1 MTTLVRS
8 AEAHLLVCGKPRP
21 RPGAVVRYPNHIP
34 TQRVVLALVATRRA
48 EDKQERRQ
56 KRKGQVESFMR
67 NSKWNITCAIAVGA
81 FTSVADAQPAPSMTD
96 SIEGHL
102 AAGKNAAGG
111 RDNTPDFYGLVT
123 AICLAPLNAPT
134 RPDAPP
140 PRINPNRAST
150 YLEPKKAFDDLYWMG
165 TASRSTW
172 ALTTSDGIILYDT
185 QGVYDAEDVI
195 VGGLKKLGL
204 DPVTVK
210 YVIISHAHENEV
222 GGAKMMQER
231 YGAHIVMGAGDWD
244 MVDQSVNGFP
254 KGKPKRDIVAT
265 DGMKITL
272 GDRTVTIYLMPG
284 HTPGTISGIF
294 QVHDHGKLLTV
305 AYSGGTEFNFV
316 NDVPHFDTYLASERK
331 FAVIAAAA
339 GATVILGNQSQFD
352 GAAVKL
358 RMLADRRPEEA
369 HPLEVGAAAVAR
381 YFKIEDECAQA
392 VRLKLLTHQHDAQP
406 GQ

>member
-1 MTTLVRS
+1 M
-8 AEAHLLVCGKPRP
+8 
-21 RPGAVVRYPNHIP
+21 
-34 TQRVVLALVATRRA
+34 
-48 EDKQERRQ
+48 
-56 KRKGQVESFMR
+56 MR
-67 NSKWNITCAIAVGA
+67 MSKWTVTYALAILA
-81 FTSVADAQPAPSMTD
+81 FTSSAQAQTAPSAPD

-123 AICLAPLNAPT
+123 ALCVAPQNAPP
-134 RPDAPP
+134 RPDAPA
-140 PRINPNRAST
+140 PRMNPDRAST

-165 TASRSTW
+165 TPSRSTW
-172 ALTTSDGIILYDT
+172 ALTTSEGIILYDT

-204 DPVTVK
+204 DPAEVK

-222 GGAKMMQER
+222 GGAKLMQER

-254 KGKPKRDIVAT
+254 DGKPKRDIVAT

-272 GDRTVTIYLMPG
+272 GGTTAAIYLMPG

-294 QVHDHGKLLTV
+294 GVHDHGHPLTV

-316 NDVPHFDTYLASERK
+316 NDVAHFDTYLASERK
-331 FAVIAAAA
+331 FAAIAAAA
-339 GATVILGNQSQFD
+339 GATIILGSQSQFD
-352 GAAVKL
+352 GAALKL
-358 RMLADRRPEEA
+358 RTLADRRGGEA
-369 HPLEVGAAAVAR
+369 HPLDVGAAAVAR

-392 VRLKLLTHQHDAQP
+392 VRLKLLTR
-406 GQ
+406 

>member
-1 MTTLVRS
+1 MFPAKWKIPAALPILTL
-8 AEAHLLVCGKPRP
+8 AAAHAQPPRP
-21 RPGAVVRYPNHIP
+21 
-34 TQRVVLALVATRRA
+34 
-48 EDKQERRQ
+48 
-56 KRKGQVESFMR
+56 
-67 NSKWNITCAIAVGA
+67 
-81 FTSVADAQPAPSMTD
+81 APD

-123 AICLAPLNAPT
+123 ALCVAPLNAPV
-134 RPDAPP
+134 RPDAPA
-140 PRINPNRAST
+140 PRMNPNRAAT
-150 YLEPKKAFDDLYWMG
+150 YLEPQKAFDDLYWMG

-185 QGVYDAEDVI
+185 QSVYDAEDII

-204 DPVTVK
+204 DPAQVK

-222 GGAKMMQER
+222 GGAKLLQER
-231 YGAHIVMGAGDWD
+231 YRARIVMGAGDWD
-244 MVDQSVNGFP
+244 MVDESVNGFP

-272 GDRTVTIYLMPG
+272 GGRTVAIYLMPG

-294 QVHDHGKLLTV
+294 QVHDHGKPLTV
-305 AYSGGTEFNFV
+305 AYSGGTEFNFF

-331 FAVIAAAA
+331 FAAIAADA
-339 GATVILGNQSQFD
+339 GATIIMGNQSQFD
-352 GAAVKL
+352 GAALKL
-358 RMLADRRPEEA
+358 RTLAARRPGEP
-369 HPLEVGAAAVAR
+369 HPMEVGAAAVAR

-392 VRLKLLTHQHDAQP
+392 VRLKLLSQQAVR
-406 GQ
+406 

>member
-1 MTTLVRS
+1 
-8 AEAHLLVCGKPRP
+8 
-21 RPGAVVRYPNHIP
+21 
-34 TQRVVLALVATRRA
+34 
-48 EDKQERRQ
+48 
-56 KRKGQVESFMR
+56 MR
-67 NSKWNITCAIAVGA
+67 ISKWNITCALTVFA
-81 FTSVADAQPAPSMTD
+81 FTSATDAQTPRPAPD

-111 RDNTPDFYGLVT
+111 RDDTPDFYGLVT
-123 AICLAPLNAPT
+123 AICVAPLNAPV
-134 RPDAPP
+134 RPDAPA
-140 PRINPNRAST
+140 PRMNPNRAST

-165 TASRSTW
+165 TPSRSTW

-204 DPVTVK
+204 EPAKVK
-210 YVIISHAHENEV
+210 YVIISHAHANEV
-222 GGAKMMQER
+222 GGARLMQER

-244 MVDQSVNGFP
+244 MVEQSVNGFP

-272 GDRTVTIYLMPG
+272 GDRTVSIYLMPG

-294 QVHDHGKLLTV
+294 QVHDHGKPLTV

-331 FAVIAAAA
+331 FAAIAAAA
-339 GATVILGNQSQFD
+339 GATIILGNQSQFD
-352 GAAVKL
+352 GAALKL
-358 RMLADRRPEEA
+358 RTLADRRPGEA
-369 HPLEVGAAAVAR
+369 HPLDVGAAAVAR

-392 VRLKLLTHQHDAQP
+392 VRLKLLAP
-406 GQ
+406 PRASGNP

>member
-1 MTTLVRS
+1 MRPTKEPAAQWSLPAS
-8 AEAHLLVCGKPRP
+8 ADG
-21 RPGAVVRYPNHIP
+21 
-34 TQRVVLALVATRRA
+34 VVLSWCGGRRRPCAACALAL
-48 EDKQERRQ
+48 
-56 KRKGQVESFMR
+56 
-67 NSKWNITCAIAVGA
+67 
-81 FTSVADAQPAPSMTD
+81 SVFVTVVNAQPAPPAPD

-102 AAGKNAAGG
+102 ASGKSAAGG

-123 AICLAPLNAPT
+123 ALCVAPLNAPV
-134 RPDAPP
+134 RPDAPA
-140 PRINPNRAST
+140 PRPNPNRASA

-165 TASRSTW
+165 TPSRSTW

-185 QGVYDAEDVI
+185 QSVYDAENVI

-204 DPVTVK
+204 DPAKVK

-222 GGAKMMQER
+222 GGAKLMQER

-254 KGKPKRDIVAT
+254 NGKPKRDIVAT

-272 GDRTVTIYLMPG
+272 GNRTVTIYLMPG

-294 QVHDHGKLLTV
+294 QVHDHGKPLTV

-316 NDVPHFDTYLASERK
+316 NDVPHFDAYLASERR
-331 FAVIAAAA
+331 FAAIAAAA
-339 GATVILGNQSQFD
+339 GATVIMGNQSQFD
-352 GAAVKL
+352 GAALKL
-358 RMLADRRPEEA
+358 RMLADRRPGEG

-392 VRLKLLTHQHDAQP
+392 VRLKLLTQQQDGTRRDSRRQ
-406 GQ
+406 